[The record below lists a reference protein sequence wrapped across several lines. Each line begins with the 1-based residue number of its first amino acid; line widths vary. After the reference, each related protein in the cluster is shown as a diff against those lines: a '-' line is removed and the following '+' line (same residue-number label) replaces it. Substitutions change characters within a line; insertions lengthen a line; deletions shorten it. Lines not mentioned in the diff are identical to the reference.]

1 MGMLMTFQDSIYQM
15 ELCGI
20 QFPPDLGLHF
30 LHLLCVCSLLRTCVQ
45 KRWKRTM
52 EFQVSL
58 WYYIHSVVSFDHFSG
73 GHMHCSNI
81 SISVTWGDDKFNYS
95 LHSIQK
101 YTQSFIHR
109 HYLLG
114 ESNNLQEWSSR
125 KHVNFVKQIMP
136 KDKII
141 FLHIFNAWIL
151 LCLLSFTYSL
161 QHAGS
166 FENQEISLGAVLVR
180 T

>member
-1 MGMLMTFQDSIYQM
+1 MDICIIATSQ
-15 ELCGI
+15 
-20 QFPPDLGLHF
+20 
-30 LHLLCVCSLLRTCVQ
+30 SLLPGVMINLTTASIPYRNTLRVLSTDIICWGNQTIYKSEVQ
-45 KRWKRTM
+45 ENM
-52 EFQVSL
+52 S
-58 WYYIHSVVSFDHFSG
+58 
-73 GHMHCSNI
+73 
-81 SISVTWGDDKFNYS
+81 
-95 LHSIQK
+95 
-101 YTQSFIHR
+101 
-109 HYLLG
+109 
-114 ESNNLQEWSSR
+114 
-125 KHVNFVKQIMP
+125 VNFVKQIMS

>member
-81 SISVTWGDDKFNYS
+81 SISLLPGVMINLTTASIPYKNTLRVLSRDIICWGNQTIYKS
-95 LHSIQK
+95 EVQ
-101 YTQSFIHR
+101 
-109 HYLLG
+109 
-114 ESNNLQEWSSR
+114 ENL
-125 KHVNFVKQIMP
+125 
-136 KDKII
+136 
-141 FLHIFNAWIL
+141 
-151 LCLLSFTYSL
+151 
-161 QHAGS
+161 
-166 FENQEISLGAVLVR
+166 
-180 T
+180 